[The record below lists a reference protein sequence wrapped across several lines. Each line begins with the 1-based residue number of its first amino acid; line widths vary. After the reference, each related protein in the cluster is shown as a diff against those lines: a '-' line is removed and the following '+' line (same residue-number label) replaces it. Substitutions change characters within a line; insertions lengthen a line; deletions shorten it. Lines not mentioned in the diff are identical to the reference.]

1 MIITNDIVDLIDKR
15 IKKYIDGLNL
25 YRRVPAT
32 VASGEVDG
40 YADVRLV
47 GDVTSKDFKLLNKT
61 GEILSVGDSVWVA
74 YTGILTSSS
83 GFIER
88 RNSAASKANSCV
100 WVNLPSPA
108 RNSVKLP
115 ESDAPLMQPGDTID
129 KSVFVG
135 NCYML
140 GDGDDFN
147 MCDSLV
153 LSYGDVGGIAF
164 RRDGKFLNAADGISG
179 SRPVTGSVICGA
191 GHYVYQASESLVCG
205 LGNEFRSS
213 NSIISGMMHQAKRTD
228 VFDIAYI
235 QDSIIGGEGF
245 GYTCDIKGCIVGG
258 TGNSVRGMES
268 GLRYITTK
276 DSIVCGEN
284 NEFFGFQNGIMCG
297 TFNNSAARESQE
309 GVLVDSPSYQS
320 IVCGYGNE
328 FYDFNNGIMCGVH
341 CAISNPYKYIVV
353 GNGSDDF
360 PHTTFSVDC
369 NGNVY
374 ADGQLNTSGADY
386 AEFHEWKDGNPEKQ
400 DRRGLFVTFDG
411 DKIRPATEYDDYI
424 LGVVSGSPAVVGN
437 SYEDEWCGKFE
448 TDIYGTPV
456 FVEVEDDYSG
466 YKAKRTIRK
475 VSDSYDP
482 NKPYVPRSKRPEY
495 DYVGS
500 HGKLVVVDDGTCEAN
515 SYCYPKSGGVATK
528 CTDPSRGY
536 RVLKRLD
543 ENHISIWVK

>member
-15 IKKYIDGLNL
+15 IKKYINGLNL

-32 VASGEVDG
+32 VVSGEVDG

-100 WVNLPSPA
+100 WLNLPSPA

-115 ESDAPLMQPGDTID
+115 ESANFLAQPGDTIN
-129 KSVFVG
+129 KGVFVG
-135 NCYML
+135 NCSMSDG
-140 GDGDDFN
+140 GDNFN
-147 MCDSLV
+147 MYASLV
-153 LSYGDVGGIAF
+153 LSYGGVTF
-164 RRDGKFLNAADGISG
+164 RRDGEFYPEGTAYKILRN
-179 SRPVTGSVICGA
+179 VTGSVICGGSHEIYA
-191 GHYVYQASESLVCG
+191 AEQSLVCG
-205 LGNEFRSS
+205 NGHHFRSVH
-213 NSIISGMMHQAKRTD
+213 SIISGDSHQAEKIDTFGISCIR
-228 VFDIAYI
+228 
-235 QDSIIGGEGF
+235 DSIIGGVEF
-245 GYTCDIKGCIVGG
+245 RYTSEIRRCIVGG
-258 TGNSVRGMES
+258 IGNTVS
-268 GLRYITTK
+268 GWELGLQNITTN
-276 DSIVCGEN
+276 SSVVCGES
-284 NEFFGFQNGIMCG
+284 NEFFNFQNGIMCG
-297 TFNNSAARESQE
+297 TFNNSAKVAQV
-309 GVLVDSPSYQS
+309 GVPVYSPSWQS

-424 LGVVSGSPAVVGN
+424 LGVVSGNPAVVGN

-482 NKPYVPRSKRPEY
+482 NKPYVPRSQRPEY

-515 SYCYPKSGGVATK
+515 SYCYPKSGGIATK